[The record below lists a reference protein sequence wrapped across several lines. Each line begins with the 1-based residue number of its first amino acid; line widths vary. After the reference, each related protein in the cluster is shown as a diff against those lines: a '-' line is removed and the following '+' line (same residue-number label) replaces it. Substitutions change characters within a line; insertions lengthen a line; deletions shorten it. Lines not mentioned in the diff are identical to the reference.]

1 MKKPYLMLSAVLV
14 VGMAASRPLAAGTE
28 LDPLRT
34 IAIQDGGR
42 LKPLDTFA
50 RETARKIGGGRAFG
64 AETIQGLEP
73 LEWLLSSLASP
84 DRWRAEPIV
93 RVTHAGL
100 REAVQLPPGKDRFSF
115 NELVRHAPFLKAA
128 EAVHEKLR
136 QDPEAKLDP
145 IEREI
150 AGLYDNLALLSA
162 VFSGEALR
170 IVPLPDRKVAW
181 LSLAD
186 LDKSGGQERITILV
200 QALVGAYQQGDRPAL
215 RSSAAALQNSL
226 AAVAPEAYPQARD
239 LRLEVRYN
247 SLKPFRL
254 AWMIYLVAFLTL
266 LASLPLASRGLGLT
280 GTAVALA
287 AFLLHGYG
295 MGLRTFVSG
304 RPPVT
309 NMYESVIFVAWGAVL
324 FALIFEAAYKARYF
338 AACASG
344 LAVIALILADSV
356 PILDGSIAPLV
367 PVLRDNFWLTTHV
380 LTITLGYAAF
390 FLAMGIAHLNL
401 GLFFFAPERTALF
414 RALSLFLY
422 RALQVG
428 TLFLAAGT
436 MLGGVWASYSWGRF
450 WGWDPKETWAL
461 IALLGYLAVLH
472 GRFIGWFR
480 DFGMAVGAIVG
491 FLGVLM
497 AWYGVNFI
505 LGTGLHSYGFGSGGY
520 TYVGAFVGF
529 ELLVIAAASLRQ
541 RAQGAPSSPAG
552 EPSGRLATRQATGSA
567 SPAAATR

>member
-1 MKKPYLMLSAVLV
+1 M
-14 VGMAASRPLAAGTE
+14 
-28 LDPLRT
+28 

-50 RETARKIGGGRAFG
+50 RETARKVTGARAFG
-64 AETIQGLEP
+64 AESVQGLEP
-73 LEWLLSSLASP
+73 VEWLLSATATP
-84 DRWRAEPIV
+84 ERWRREPIV

-100 REAVQLPPGKDRFSF
+100 REALALPAGKDRFSF
-115 NELVRHAPFLKAA
+115 DELVHHQPFLKAA
-128 EAVHEKLR
+128 DAVHEKLR
-136 QDPEAKLDP
+136 QDSEAKLDP
-145 IEREI
+145 VEREI
-150 AGLYDNLALLSA
+150 ATLYDNLALLSA

-170 IVPLPDRKVAW
+170 IVPVADRSAAW

-186 LDKSGGQERITILV
+186 LESAGQGRMASLAR
-200 QALVGAYQQGDRPAL
+200 ALASAYQAGDRGAVA
-215 RSSAAALQNSL
+215 SAAAALKERL
-226 AAVAPEAYPQARD
+226 ASAAPDVYPSPRD

-247 SLKPFRL
+247 GLKPFRL
-254 AWMIYLVAFLTL
+254 AWLLYLAAFLL
-266 LASLPLASRGLGLT
+266 LLSSLPLAARLLGVGGYLL
-280 GTAVALA
+280 ALA
-287 AFLLHGYG
+287 AFLIHSYG
-295 MGLRTFVSG
+295 MGLRILISG

-309 NMYESVIFVAWGAVL
+309 NMYESVLFVAWGAVL
-324 FALIFEAAYKARYF
+324 FALIFELIYRARYL
-338 AACASG
+338 AACASA
-344 LAVIALILADSV
+344 LAVVSLILADSV

-401 GLFFFAPERTALF
+401 GLYFFAPRRSELF
-414 RALSLFLY
+414 KSLSLFLY

-428 TLFLAAGT
+428 TLFLAVGT

-472 GRFIGWFR
+472 GRFVGWFK
-480 DFGMAVGAIVG
+480 DFGIAVGSIVG

-520 TYVGAFVGF
+520 AWVGGFVAF
-529 ELLVIAAASLRQ
+529 ELLVLTAARVRYRPEQARS
-541 RAQGAPSSPAG
+541 GALPAG
-552 EPSGRLATRQATGSA
+552 
-567 SPAAATR
+567 AALRTDP

>member
-1 MKKPYLMLSAVLV
+1 MKSISLASLV
-14 VGMAASRPLAAGTE
+14 VLSLAFGPAGARPLAAGTD

-64 AETIQGLEP
+64 AESIQGLEP
-73 LEWLLSSLASP
+73 VEWLLSALASP
-84 DRWRAEPIV
+84 ERWRSEPIV

-100 REAVQLPPGKDRFSF
+100 RQAVELPAGKDRFSF
-115 NELVRHAPFLKAA
+115 DELVRHQPFLRAA

-136 QDPEAKLDP
+136 SDPEAKLDP
-145 IEREI
+145 VEREI
-150 AGLYDNLALLSA
+150 ATLYDNLALLSA
-162 VFSGEALR
+162 VLSGEALR
-170 IVPLPDRKVAW
+170 IVPVADPKGTW
-181 LSLAD
+181 QSLTD
-186 LDKSGGQERITILV
+186 LEKGGPGRLV
-200 QALVGAYQQGDRPAL
+200 TLTHALTSAYREGDRAAAG
-215 RSSAAALQNSL
+215 SAAAALQSRL
-226 AAVAPEAYPQARD
+226 AGLALGAYPSARD

-247 SLKPFRL
+247 ALKPFRL
-254 AWMIYLVAFLTL
+254 AWMVYLLAFLIL
-266 LASLPLASRGLGLT
+266 LASLPLGSRGLGFA
-280 GTAVALA
+280 GTAVALV
-287 AFLLHGYG
+287 AFLFHGYG
-295 MGLRTFVSG
+295 MYLRTLISG

-324 FALIFEAAYKARYF
+324 FALVFEVAYKARYF
-338 AACASG
+338 AACASA
-344 LAVIALILADSV
+344 LAVASLILADSV

-401 GLFFFAPERTALF
+401 GLYFFAPQRSALF
-414 RALSLFLY
+414 KTLSVFLY
-422 RALQVG
+422 RSLQVG
-428 TLFLAAGT
+428 TLFLAVGT

-472 GRFIGWFR
+472 GRFIGWFK

-520 TYVGAFVGF
+520 AYVGGFVAF
-529 ELLVIAAASLRQ
+529 EALVVTAASLRLRSQ
-541 RAQGAPSSPAG
+541 RAGRAGAG
-552 EPSGRLATRQATGSA
+552 EPAVATA
-567 SPAAATR
+567 PAAAPAR